1 LIVFALST
9 GNKVALGLVALA
21 WILFSLTVAMV
32 IPRSRPGFPGRHLNA
47 FLAACALFFVAMLLA
62 VAVFGREAEES
73 EAQSESTPA
82 EPVQTQTGV
91 TETTGTETTAT
102 GTAETETETE
112 TGSETTGGGTA
123 DLAAGKAA
131 WDKGACGGC
140 HTLAAA
146 GGSGSVG
153 PNLDTL
159 KPDEA
164 TVEKQVINGGGAM
177 PPFKGVLS
185 DEQIKAVAAYVAQ
198 TAGKS

>member
-1 LIVFALST
+1 MTVFALST

-21 WILFSLTVAMV
+21 WILFSLAVAMV
-32 IPRSRPGFPGRHLNA
+32 IPRSRPGFPGKHLNA

-62 VAVFGREAEES
+62 VAVFGREATES
-73 EAQSESTPA
+73 EAKSESTPA
-82 EPVQTQTGV
+82 EPAQTQTGV
-91 TETTGTETTAT
+91 TETTGTESTQ
-102 GTAETETETE
+102 TETEA
-112 TGSETTGGGTA
+112 SGGGTA

-164 TVEKQVINGGGAM
+164 KVEHQVINGGGGM

-185 DEQIKAVAAYVAQ
+185 DEQIKAVSAYVAQ